1 MKGKIAALIL
11 AIVALVVFGVG
22 YFVYKDSSQE
32 VIQTDDTQS
41 SSVEVNE
48 SVIQEAESDV
58 DLNVD
63 DISEL
68 NEEMQYQLQEMY
80 STILNDRIYKDMVGP
95 ENIRV
100 EKASDGRTRLFLQ
113 GLSEIGYP
121 SDTAMIAEVTP
132 DGEFN
137 QYDEFLE
144 VNNFMYQK
152 YQEKLDS
159 ESPTEFNGSEE
170 VLDIEG
176 YEKAD
181 TSMYMYEGYGRL
193 PEIDIRRQYGDAF
206 YDKIVEVFGN
216 ELAITDLTNFIGI
229 EIPYLGEKYI
239 VEYESETVDNFVVH
253 ITGTVLGKQETVI
266 VVIHNDTTDFYV
278 PVES

>member
-11 AIVALVVFGVG
+11 VIVVLVVFGVG
-22 YFVYKDSSQE
+22 YFVYKDSVQE
-32 VIQTDDTQS
+32 VAQTDDTQS

-48 SVIQEAESDV
+48 SVIQEAESEV
-58 DLNVD
+58 DMGVD
-63 DISEL
+63 NMSVLDE
-68 NEEMQYQLQEMY
+68 NMQYQLQEMY
-80 STILNDRIYKDMVGP
+80 STILNDKKYRGTIGP

-100 EKASDGRTRLFLQ
+100 EIASDGRTRLFLQ
-113 GLSEIGYP
+113 GLSEIGYQ

-144 VNNFMYQK
+144 VDNFMYQK

-159 ESPTEFNGSEE
+159 EAPTEFHGSEE

-193 PEIDIRRQYGDAF
+193 PETDIRRQYGDDF
-206 YDKIVEVFGN
+206 YDKVVEVFGN